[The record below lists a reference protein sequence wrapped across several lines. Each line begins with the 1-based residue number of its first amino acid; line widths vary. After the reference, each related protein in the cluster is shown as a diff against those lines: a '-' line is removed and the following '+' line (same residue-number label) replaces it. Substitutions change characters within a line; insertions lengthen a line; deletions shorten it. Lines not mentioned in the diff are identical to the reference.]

1 MDILFSKGVIEMKK
15 ALFFVGFLILS
26 SLCFAEYYG
35 EYSFA
40 EEDKI
45 DHKYLSGNGWGWSV
59 VYHWTKED
67 IQKEI
72 EQIDQQNNASGRR
85 VYLANYMRK
94 MLRASNDKRIFIIDY
109 TVKQGPYGW
118 LFIKMN

>member
-1 MDILFSKGVIEMKK
+1 M
-15 ALFFVGFLILS
+15 LS
-26 SLCFAEYYG
+26 SLCFAEFYG

-40 EEDKI
+40 EKDKI
-45 DHKYLSGNGWGWSV
+45 DNKYLIGNGWGWAV
-59 VYHWTKED
+59 IYHWTKAD

-85 VYLANYMRK
+85 VYLGNYMRR

-109 TVKQGPYGW
+109 TVEYGPYGW
-118 LFIKMN
+118 LFIKINDNEYVVFFTGT